1 MILVKEFE
9 IFNIN
14 TTYCKQTKIFQ
25 NLNIKI
31 LNHPL
36 NPQVTVQSGTVS
48 EAPYSKIALMCSL
61 DSQSA
66 IIILLLILC
75 IQLHTY

>member
-1 MILVKEFE
+1 MILVTEFE
-9 IFNIN
+9 IFNHN
-14 TTYCKQTKIFQ
+14 TTANRQNYIFQ
-25 NLNIKI
+25 NLNIII

-48 EAPYSKIALMCSL
+48 EAPYFKIALMCSL
-61 DSQSA
+61 GSQSE

-75 IQLHTY
+75 IQLL